1 MPALHTPKRAHSE
14 RNAQVVMARMKRML
28 FPSLRMFVPD
38 SARVGMLPD
47 GFLPRGARK
56 ISHMKGLLVRR
67 EMPKTH
73 NTHPLANR
81 PAQTPIQ
88 VHAPTHFKVSESV

>member
-1 MPALHTPKRAHSE
+1 
-14 RNAQVVMARMKRML
+14 MARMKRML

-38 SARVGMLPD
+38 SARVGMLSD
-47 GFLPRGARK
+47 GFLPREARK
-56 ISHMKGLLVRR
+56 ISHMKGLPVRR

-81 PAQTPIQ
+81 PAHTPIQ